1 MLCGGNPI
9 HRVKFSRVEIDFK
22 HFVQNCQIPGVAEID
37 RLYKQ
42 IMQSRSKLG
51 QIGQIL
57 KDSGFMDDKEYEE
70 GWLPELLA
78 ISDNEASNS
87 SSGSGTSGSGTSN
100 SNSNS
105 SSSGSG
111 SSGSKTSSSGDSNS
125 QKEKDQSSSS
135 NENSVQS

>member
-1 MLCGGNPI
+1 
-9 HRVKFSRVEIDFK
+9 
-22 HFVQNCQIPGVAEID
+22 
-37 RLYKQ
+37 
-42 IMQSRSKLG
+42 MQSRSKLG

-57 KDSGFMDDKEYEE
+57 KDSGFMVAFMVAFMDDKEFEE
-70 GWLPELLA
+70 GWLPEPLA

-100 SNSNS
+100 SNS

-125 QKEKDQSSSS
+125 
-135 NENSVQS
+135 